1 MTDKEIQEVVF
12 SVLKSRVP
20 EAEFQGADVRS
31 DIDFDGESIIRV
43 TARYE
48 RRPAERREALIG
60 AIHDLRDALIAK
72 GEERFVFLTN
82 QVASERQSEPDLD

>member
-1 MTDKEIQEVVF
+1 M
-12 SVLKSRVP
+12 SNVLRTRVP
-20 EAEFQGADVRS
+20 EAGFKGADVRS

-48 RRPAERREALIG
+48 RRPQERREALIG
-60 AIHDLRDALIAK
+60 AVHDLRDALIAK

-82 QVASERQSEPDLD
+82 DVVSERQSQPDID

>member
-1 MTDKEIQEVVF
+1 MTDQEIQEVV
-12 SVLKSRVP
+12 SNILRTRVP
-20 EAEFQGADVRS
+20 EAGFKGADVSS

-48 RRPAERREALIG
+48 RRPQERRDVLIG
-60 AIHDLRDALIAK
+60 AVHDLRDALIDR

-82 QVASERQSEPDLD
+82 DVASERQSLPDLD

>member
-1 MTDKEIQEVVF
+1 MTDQEIQEVV
-12 SVLKSRVP
+12 SNVLRSRTP
-20 EAEFQGADVRS
+20 EAGFRGAEVRS

-60 AIHDLRDALIAK
+60 AVHDLRDALIAK

-82 QVASERQSEPDLD
+82 DVVSERQSQPDID